1 MAKLS
6 YPGFE
11 NAALMPLPPMPATR
25 ETFDFLTDVVETH
38 NGTEDRTQVRAIA
51 RGKWQYPISADLR
64 NAQAIFNAAQQNLR
78 GDWAVPIWA
87 QAQFVGNLNS
97 ATVPCEPELS
107 DFRQGGVVMFAS
119 PGGKFETAQISAIT
133 GSTLILAEAVSV
145 RNAYIMP
152 VHAAR
157 VTGDIGRSMRGFNT
171 AYDFDFEMTDPRQ
184 WNTKLG
190 IHISLDVSGSM
201 GFLLAGTDIARI
213 DIARQSIVSV
223 LTAIRGAIVNS
234 NVSVDLRL
242 SFWANVVTNYT
253 YVGATVNDIDAAII
267 AAQTFPVGGGT
278 APLNSF
284 NSSLDFFGTVAPND
298 GDRKDILLF
307 TMDPSDANLT
317 SSAAAAAAMINRN
330 SPYDGSRSVDI
341 YAINFESSNFT
352 EALKVDNASGGQITN
367 VTAADPGAMERR
379 FLSAVNPV
387 IGYQH
392 DGYEV
397 LYTPPVGSEFQGQTN
412 KIEDRIDFEI
422 GKFEVRSPWLNG
434 RTSHVHSFFID
445 GLSEMLAFRRWLYR
459 RLGKRG
465 AFIFPVFQ
473 HNARP
478 YDMNSERTQLFI
490 RNDDFNAWGDGWNRL
505 FIQFTSGAWQIVNV
519 VSVVSTVTEDRR
531 LTLSAPVNG
540 RLQDIAQICYAV
552 IGRLDADKIEINHI
566 GDLCAETSI
575 SMTGLNG

>member
-97 ATVPCEPELS
+97 ATVPCEPDLS

-133 GSTLILAEAVSV
+133 GSTLVLAEAVSV

-184 WNTKLG
+184 WNTKLAV
-190 IHISLDVSGSM
+190 HIALDVSGSM
-201 GFLLAGTDIARI
+201 NDALTGSALPRI
-213 DIARQSIVSV
+213 TLARQNIVDV
-223 LTAIRGAIVNS
+223 LTAIRGAVLNS
-234 NVSVDLRL
+234 NVFVDLRL
-242 SFWANVVTNYT
+242 CFWSSSVTNFT
-253 YVGATVNDIDAAII
+253 YPQATVADIDAAILN
-267 AAQTFPVGGGT
+267 AQTFPVAGGT
-278 APLNSF
+278 TPLLAF
-284 NSSLDFFGTVAPND
+284 NSAVDFFGTVSPND
-298 GDRKDILLF
+298 GDRKDIMF
-307 TMDPSDANLT
+307 FITDAGANNN
-317 SSAAAAAAMINRN
+317 AAAAAAADLIARN
-330 SPYDGSRSVDI
+330 PPYDGSKSVDI
-341 YAINFESSNFT
+341 YAINIDFANFT
-352 EALKVDNASGGQITN
+352 EALKVDNASNGQIVN
-367 VTAADPGAMERR
+367 VTISNPDGMVNR
-379 FLSAVNPV
+379 FFSAITPV
-387 IGYQH
+387 IGYQY

-397 LYTPPVGSEFQGQTN
+397 FYTPPVGSEFQGQTN

-519 VSVVSTVTEDRR
+519 VSVVSTVTGDRR
-531 LTLSAPVNG
+531 LNLSAPVNG